1 MRITIFFFVL
11 LLSVEVTAND
21 NDELTLF
28 SISDSALNVPYDK
41 TTKWVIA
48 FVPEPSIS
56 VKAIDKTVSS
66 KTYFSQQ
73 GLCRSSRVILT
84 GGNFEN
90 DEKGLRP
97 VGFHMN
103 LGEKITSTAPWVF
116 GGYIY
121 QTKNG
126 NVDFSTIKQG
136 LPEGVVEALQS
147 KPFLIEKGGVAVAE
161 GNDPALDRI
170 AIGNAVYNDKTGLI
184 VVAAISDLSRR
195 RAIRLHHFAEAI
207 VLIAELYNIKIDI
220 VLNLDGAAKA
230 FVCFPKRG
238 KYYGT
243 RARRYI
249 PSVICIN

>member
-11 LLSVEVTAND
+11 LLSVEVTANN

-56 VKAIDKTVSS
+56 VKVINKRVSS

-73 GLCRSSRVILT
+73 ELCRSSRVILT
-84 GGNFEN
+84 GGMYDN
-90 DEKGLRP
+90 DVKVDRP

-103 LGEKITSTAPWVF
+103 FGVKITSTAPWVS

-126 NVDFSTIKQG
+126 SVEFSTIKQG
-136 LPEGVVEALQS
+136 LLKGVVEALQS
-147 KPFLIEKGGVAVAE
+147 KPFLLEKGKVAVAE
-161 GNDPALDRI
+161 RNDPAHDRV
-170 AIGNAVYNDKTGLI
+170 AIGNAVYNDKSGLL

-195 RAIRLHHFAEAI
+195 TAIRLHHFAEAI
-207 VLIAELYNIKIDI
+207 VLIAELYNIKIDM

-238 KYYGT
+238 KYFGT
-243 RARRYI
+243 NAIRYI
-249 PSVICIN
+249 PSIICIN